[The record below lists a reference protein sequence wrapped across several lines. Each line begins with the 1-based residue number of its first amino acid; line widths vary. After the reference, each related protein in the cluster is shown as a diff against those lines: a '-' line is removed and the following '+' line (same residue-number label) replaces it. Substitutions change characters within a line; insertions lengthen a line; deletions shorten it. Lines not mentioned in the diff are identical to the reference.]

1 MGSLRTIIERYH
13 LERWF
18 NRDNLIVLVLLGLL
32 LVVIGIPVE
41 DGNEGQ
47 EKGQVSNHESQ
58 EETQG
63 QTNDNQYEYA
73 EYLEKKLEDTLK
85 EMRGVGRV
93 EVMITLETTQEQVV
107 EKDQPIT
114 RNNTAEN
121 DASGGSRTIY
131 QMDSGQETVYVKED
145 GNETPYVTKTIYPK
159 ISGVLV
165 VAEGAGTG
173 TVTSNISQIAQT
185 LFDVEA
191 HKVQVM
197 PMGE

>member
-121 DASGGSRTIY
+121 DASGGSRNIY